1 MSKIKWHNFP
11 DELPF
16 YPNGQAMY
24 IRKHEVQSNKVRIV
38 NLEIHICKLDR
49 TLGQIA
55 FVDKEGN
62 EIHDVAQWAKRKE
75 RKHV

>member
-1 MSKIKWHNFP
+1 MSKIKWRNFP

-24 IRKHEVQSNKVRIV
+24 VRKHEVQSNKVRIV

-49 TLGQIA
+49 LYGYPRFT
-55 FVDKEGN
+55 DKEGN
-62 EIHDVAQWAKRKE
+62 EIHDVAQWAIRREKKR
-75 RKHV
+75 